1 MVFAMKGR
9 LWKAAFLSSLP
20 VLMGYT
26 TMGMAAGIL
35 LARNGG
41 ISCAPLW
48 GLLTSSTSI
57 SGALQF
63 ILVDW
68 ARNQTALMTVA
79 LLTFCLNIRY
89 AMYGLS
95 LLERFHGI
103 GFWKKLYLICTLT
116 DETYALEVENK
127 YPAGESSL
135 SYCLL
140 VAALDHL
147 YWVAGVTAGTL
158 IGGVLPFSTKGIDFA
173 MTALFLVILTDQCRE
188 KSNRVPAAIG
198 VASALIARL
207 LFPTDQMIIPTMC
220 LMLTTFLVC
229 RRKLEPSTEE
239 DAK

>member
-1 MVFAMKGR
+1 MTGR

-48 GLLTSSTSI
+48 GILTSSTSI

-147 YWVAGVTAGTL
+147 YWVVGVTAGTL

-198 VASALIARL
+198 VASAVIARL
-207 LFPTDQMIIPTMC
+207 LFPTDKMIIPTMC
-220 LMLTTFLVC
+220 LMLATFLVC
-229 RRKLEPSTEE
+229 RRKLEPLTEE
-239 DAK
+239 AAQ

>member
-1 MVFAMKGR
+1 MTGR
-9 LWKAAFLSSLP
+9 LWKAAFVSSLP

-41 ISCAPLW
+41 ISHAPMW
-48 GLLTSSTSI
+48 GFLTSLTSI

-63 ILVDW
+63 ILVEW
-68 ARNQTALMTVA
+68 ERTRTAFLTVA

-89 AMYGLS
+89 AMYGIS

-103 GFWKKLYLICTLT
+103 GIWRKLYLIWTLT

-127 YPAGESSL
+127 HPDGESSL

-147 YWVAGVTAGTL
+147 YWVAGVFAGAL
-158 IGGVLPFSTKGIDFA
+158 IGAALPFRTTGIDFA
-173 MTALFLVILTDQCRE
+173 MTALFLVILTDQCRD
-188 KSNRVPAAIG
+188 KANRLPAAIG
-198 VASALIARL
+198 IVSALVARL
-207 LFPTDQMIIPTMC
+207 FFSTDNMIIPTMC
-220 LMLTTFLVC
+220 LMLATFLVC
-229 RRKLEPSTEE
+229 RRRLEPAEE
-239 DAK
+239 EAAR

>member
-1 MVFAMKGR
+1 MTGR
-9 LWKAAFLSSLP
+9 LWKAAFVSSLP

-41 ISCAPLW
+41 ISHAPMW
-48 GLLTSSTSI
+48 GFLTSLTSI

-63 ILVDW
+63 ILVEW
-68 ARNQTALMTVA
+68 ARNRTALLTVA

-103 GFWKKLYLICTLT
+103 GIWRKLYLIWTLT

-127 YPAGESSL
+127 HPAGESSL

-147 YWVAGVTAGTL
+147 YWVAGVFSGAL
-158 IGGVLPFSTKGIDFA
+158 IGAALPFPTKGIDFA
-173 MTALFLVILTDQCRE
+173 MTALFLVILTDQCRD
-188 KSNRVPAAIG
+188 KANRLPAAVGI
-198 VASALIARL
+198 VSALVARL
-207 LFPTDQMIIPTMC
+207 FFSTDNMIIPTMC
-220 LMLTTFLVC
+220 LMLATFLVC
-229 RRKLEPSTEE
+229 RRRLEPAEE
-239 DAK
+239 EAAR

>member
-1 MVFAMKGR
+1 MSGR
-9 LWKAAFLSSLP
+9 LWKAAFFSSLP

-35 LARNGG
+35 LSRNGG
-41 ISCAPLW
+41 ILHAPMW
-48 GLLTSSTSI
+48 GFITSATSI
-57 SGALQF
+57 SGTLQF
-63 ILVDW
+63 ILVEW
-68 ARNQTALMTVA
+68 SRNQTALLTVA

-127 YPAGESSL
+127 YPHGESSL

-140 VAALDHL
+140 VAAFDHL
-147 YWVAGVTAGTL
+147 YWVVGVTTGAL
-158 IGGVLPFSTKGIDFA
+158 IGSALPFPTKGIDFA

-188 KSNRVPAAIG
+188 KNNRLPAAIG
-198 VASALIARL
+198 IVSALLARL
-207 LFPTDQMIIPTMC
+207 LFPTEQMIIPTMC
-220 LMLTTFLVC
+220 LMLATFLVF
-229 RRKLEPSTEE
+229 RRRLEPVTEE
-239 DAK
+239 ATL

>member
-1 MVFAMKGR
+1 MTGR
-9 LWKAAFLSSLP
+9 LWKAAFVSSLP

-41 ISCAPLW
+41 ISHAPAW
-48 GLLTSSTSI
+48 GFLTSLTSI
-57 SGALQF
+57 SGALQV
-63 ILVDW
+63 ILVEW
-68 ARNQTALMTVA
+68 ARNRTALLTVA

-103 GFWKKLYLICTLT
+103 GIWRKLYLIWTLT

-127 YPAGESSL
+127 HPDGESSL

-147 YWVAGVTAGTL
+147 YWVVGVFAGAL
-158 IGGVLPFSTKGIDFA
+158 IGAALPFQTKGIDFA
-173 MTALFLVILTDQCRE
+173 MTALFLVILTDQCRD
-188 KSNRVPAAIG
+188 KANRLPAAIG
-198 VASALIARL
+198 IVSALVARL
-207 LFPTDQMIIPTMC
+207 FFSTDNMIIPTMC
-220 LMLTTFLVC
+220 LMLATFLVC
-229 RRKLEPSTEE
+229 RRRLEPAEE
-239 DAK
+239 EAAR

>member
-1 MVFAMKGR
+1 MTGR
-9 LWKAAFLSSLP
+9 LWKAAFVSSLP

-41 ISCAPLW
+41 ISHAPAW
-48 GLLTSSTSI
+48 GFLTSLTSI

-63 ILVDW
+63 ILVEW
-68 ARNQTALMTVA
+68 ARNRTALLTVA

-103 GFWKKLYLICTLT
+103 GIWRKLYLIWTLT

-127 YPAGESSL
+127 HPDGESSL

-147 YWVAGVTAGTL
+147 YWVAGVFAGAL
-158 IGGVLPFSTKGIDFA
+158 IGAALPFQTKGIDFA
-173 MTALFLVILTDQCRE
+173 MTALFLVILTDQCRD
-188 KSNRVPAAIG
+188 KANRLPAAVGI
-198 VASALIARL
+198 VSARGARL
-207 LFPTDQMIIPTMC
+207 FFSTDNMIIPTMC
-220 LMLTTFLVC
+220 LMLATFLVC
-229 RRKLEPSTEE
+229 RRRLEPAEE
-239 DAK
+239 EAAR

>member
-1 MVFAMKGR
+1 MTGR
-9 LWKAAFLSSLP
+9 SWKAAFVSSLP

-41 ISCAPLW
+41 ISHAPLW
-48 GLLTSSTSI
+48 GFLTSLTSI

-63 ILVDW
+63 ILVEW
-68 ARNQTALMTVA
+68 ARDRTALLTVA

-103 GFWKKLYLICTLT
+103 GIWRKLYLIWTLT

-127 YPAGESSL
+127 HPDGESSL

-147 YWVAGVTAGTL
+147 YWVVGVFAGAL
-158 IGGVLPFSTKGIDFA
+158 IGAALPFQTKGIDFA
-173 MTALFLVILTDQCRE
+173 MTALFLVILTDQCRD
-188 KSNRVPAAIG
+188 KANRLPAVIG
-198 VASALIARL
+198 IVSALVARL
-207 LFPTDQMIIPTMC
+207 FFSTDNMIIPTMC
-220 LMLTTFLVC
+220 LMLATFLVC
-229 RRKLEPSTEE
+229 RRRLEPAGEE
-239 DAK
+239 TPDE

>member
-1 MVFAMKGR
+1 MTGR
-9 LWKAAFLSSLP
+9 LWKAAFVSSLP

-41 ISCAPLW
+41 ISHAPAW
-48 GLLTSSTSI
+48 GFLTSLTSI

-63 ILVDW
+63 ILVEW
-68 ARNQTALMTVA
+68 ARNRTAFLTVA

-103 GFWKKLYLICTLT
+103 GIWRKLYLIWTLT

-127 YPAGESSL
+127 HPDGESSL

-147 YWVAGVTAGTL
+147 YWVAGVFAGAL
-158 IGGVLPFSTKGIDFA
+158 IGAALPFQTKGIDFA
-173 MTALFLVILTDQCRE
+173 MTALFLVILTDQCRD
-188 KSNRVPAAIG
+188 KANRLPAAVGI
-198 VASALIARL
+198 VSALVARL
-207 LFPTDQMIIPTMC
+207 FFSTDNMIIPTMC
-220 LMLTTFLVC
+220 LMLAAFLIC
-229 RRKLEPSTEE
+229 RRRLEPAEE
-239 DAK
+239 EASR

>member
-1 MVFAMKGR
+1 MTGR
-9 LWKAAFLSSLP
+9 LWKAAFMSSLP

-41 ISCAPLW
+41 ISHAPMW
-48 GLLTSSTSI
+48 GFLTSLTSI

-63 ILVDW
+63 ILVEW
-68 ARNQTALMTVA
+68 TRNRTAFLTVA

-103 GFWKKLYLICTLT
+103 GIWRKLYLIWTLT

-127 YPAGESSL
+127 HPDGESSL

-147 YWVAGVTAGTL
+147 YWVVGVFAGAL
-158 IGGVLPFSTKGIDFA
+158 IGAALPFQTKGIDFA
-173 MTALFLVILTDQCRE
+173 MTALFLVILTDQCRD
-188 KSNRVPAAIG
+188 KANRLPAAIG
-198 VASALIARL
+198 IVSALVARL
-207 LFPTDQMIIPTMC
+207 FFSSDNMIIPTMC
-220 LMLTTFLVC
+220 LMLATFLIC
-229 RRKLEPSTEE
+229 RRRLEPAEE
-239 DAK
+239 EASR

>member
-1 MVFAMKGR
+1 MTGR
-9 LWKAAFLSSLP
+9 LWKAAFVSSLP

-41 ISCAPLW
+41 ISHAPAW
-48 GLLTSSTSI
+48 AFLTSLTSI

-63 ILVDW
+63 ILVEW
-68 ARNQTALMTVA
+68 ARNRTAFLTVA

-103 GFWKKLYLICTLT
+103 GIWRKLYLIWTLT

-127 YPAGESSL
+127 HPDGESSL
-135 SYCLL
+135 PYCLL

-147 YWVAGVTAGTL
+147 YWVVGVFAGAL
-158 IGGVLPFSTKGIDFA
+158 IGAALPFRTTGIDFA
-173 MTALFLVILTDQCRE
+173 MTALFLVILTDQCRD
-188 KSNRVPAAIG
+188 KANRLPAAIG
-198 VASALIARL
+198 IVSALVARL
-207 LFPTDQMIIPTMC
+207 FFSTDNMIIPTMC
-220 LMLTTFLVC
+220 LMLATFLIC
-229 RRKLEPSTEE
+229 RRRLEPAEE
-239 DAK
+239 EARR

>member
-1 MVFAMKGR
+1 MTGR
-9 LWKAAFLSSLP
+9 LWKAAFVSSLP

-41 ISCAPLW
+41 IAHAPAW
-48 GLLTSSTSI
+48 GFLTSLTSI

-63 ILVDW
+63 ILVEW
-68 ARNQTALMTVA
+68 ARNRTALLTVA

-103 GFWKKLYLICTLT
+103 GLWRKLYLIWTLT

-127 YPAGESSL
+127 HPDGESSL

-147 YWVAGVTAGTL
+147 YWVAGVFAGAL
-158 IGGVLPFSTKGIDFA
+158 IGAALPFQTKGIDFA
-173 MTALFLVILTDQCRE
+173 MTALFLVILTDQCRD
-188 KSNRVPAAIG
+188 KANRLPAAIG
-198 VASALIARL
+198 IVSALVARL
-207 LFPTDQMIIPTMC
+207 FFSVDNMIIPTMC
-220 LMLTTFLVC
+220 LMLATFLIC
-229 RRKLEPSTEE
+229 RRRLEPAEE
-239 DAK
+239 EAPR

>member
-1 MVFAMKGR
+1 MTGR
-9 LWKAAFLSSLP
+9 LWKAAFVSSLP
-20 VLMGYT
+20 VLMGYA

-41 ISCAPLW
+41 ISHAPVW
-48 GLLTSSTSI
+48 GLLTSLTSI

-63 ILVDW
+63 ILVEW
-68 ARNQTALMTVA
+68 ARNRTAFLTVA

-103 GFWKKLYLICTLT
+103 GIWRKLYLIWTLT

-127 YPAGESSL
+127 HPDGESSL

-147 YWVAGVTAGTL
+147 YWVAGVFAGAL
-158 IGGVLPFSTKGIDFA
+158 IGAALPFRTKGIDFA
-173 MTALFLVILTDQCRE
+173 MTALFLVILTDQCRD
-188 KSNRVPAAIG
+188 KANRLPAAIG
-198 VASALIARL
+198 IVSALVARL
-207 LFPTDQMIIPTMC
+207 FFSTDNMIIPTMC
-220 LMLTTFLVC
+220 LMLATFLIC
-229 RRKLEPSTEE
+229 RRRLEPVEE
-239 DAK
+239 EAAR

>member
-1 MVFAMKGR
+1 MTGR
-9 LWKAAFLSSLP
+9 LWKAAFVSSLP

-41 ISCAPLW
+41 ISHAPAW
-48 GLLTSSTSI
+48 GFLTSLTSI

-63 ILVDW
+63 ILVEW
-68 ARNQTALMTVA
+68 ARNRTAFLAVA

-103 GFWKKLYLICTLT
+103 GIWRKLYLIWTLT

-127 YPAGESSL
+127 HPDGESSL

-147 YWVAGVTAGTL
+147 YWVAGVFAGAL
-158 IGGVLPFSTKGIDFA
+158 IGAALPFQTTGIDFA
-173 MTALFLVILTDQCRE
+173 MTALFLVILTDQCRD
-188 KSNRVPAAIG
+188 KANRLPAAIG
-198 VASALIARL
+198 IVSALVARL
-207 LFPTDQMIIPTMC
+207 FFSTDNMIIPTMC
-220 LMLTTFLVC
+220 LMLATFLIC
-229 RRKLEPSTEE
+229 RRRLEPAEE
-239 DAK
+239 EAPR

>member
-1 MVFAMKGR
+1 MTGR
-9 LWKAAFLSSLP
+9 LWKAAFVSSLP

-41 ISCAPLW
+41 ISHAPAW
-48 GLLTSSTSI
+48 AFLTSLTSI

-63 ILVDW
+63 ILVEW
-68 ARNQTALMTVA
+68 ARNRTAFLTVA

-103 GFWKKLYLICTLT
+103 GIWRKLYLIWTLT

-127 YPAGESSL
+127 HPDGESSL

-147 YWVAGVTAGTL
+147 YWVAGVFAGAL
-158 IGGVLPFSTKGIDFA
+158 IGAALPFQTKGIDFA
-173 MTALFLVILTDQCRE
+173 MTALFLVILTDQVRE
-188 KSNRVPAAIG
+188 KTNRRPALVGGLAAFAMLLLFGPGNMLIPAIG
-198 VASALIARL
+198 L
-207 LFPTDQMIIPTMC
+207 L
-220 LMLTTFLVC
+220 LAVFLVF
-229 RRKLEPSTEE
+229 RRRWDTEA
-239 DAK
+239 AK